1 MDVYFNNLMPSRRK
15 SWKDDDDV
23 EKKIGIISN
32 LSRTIKKLKRD
43 HLRETEIENGDLKV
57 S

>member
-43 HLRETEIENGDLKV
+43 RLRETEIENGDLKV